1 MRAPIWNDTESVKRK
16 SAGMTGTI
24 IDRNDMV
31 RRCWTRVDMI
41 EDSHKPF
48 WVTGTIFMSQLYHEI
63 GDLSVGKS

>member
-1 MRAPIWNDTESVKRK
+1 
-16 SAGMTGTI
+16 MTGTI

-48 WVTGTIFMSQLYHEI
+48 WVTGTILYLNYI
-63 GDLSVGKS
+63 TKSAICL